1 MLSFLLLVSSSIG
14 QAENL
19 TPFDQTDVG
28 SGFGL
33 NFETTTAEQK
43 EAEAMTLANVNSYEE
58 SNISTTKD
66 FIETAI
72 SESFESDTV
81 SSSVKDWPTSEVEG
95 SGGEVVIEAGSG
107 EDQVWPSSEVT
118 EEVEVVET
126 LNYKMSSSA
135 RLGNLDVRLDHL
147 SDGRVR
153 LVLVM
158 EDSVDKRKEDTTESN
173 FVGLTNDQT
182 TENIYKERSTEVQ
195 PTSQS
200 TPPDHLS
207 TLSPVQSTLFIS
219 DEENTTPP
227 TIVTEA
233 SLTTEDKEHMTLV
246 TIDKDASVTEEVSTT
261 TTEDAFIPE
270 LVSNERGETTF
281 PAIVTQ
287 VSMTQ
292 EDKVKNDD
300 EASDTETAT
309 TEMVSTLLLSG
320 EDNALTTVVTNHP
333 EEVTTNRVGPMLP
346 AVVAKV
352 VIEVEDQASV
362 TTVPTSALLEKEI
375 DASVLRT
382 QDKGSEANPANP
394 AKSDEEA
401 RDGISMFNRT
411 RASGG
416 VKAKGKRGSSRTPRS
431 VAERFQ
437 RWDFL
442 PATIFLIE
450 DQAACS
456 DMDSAAR
463 LGLNVNALPLA
474 QITGLG
480 SDQETVGVSW
490 EDVKRGKCL
499 AILKPLEVYDENK
512 ILSTTSVK
520 APRQLQNGNILKTAG
535 LSRTFGAINLASF
548 TVLSVGVTGMS
559 KNSWKRNPILKTNI
573 RSSCSCRCSIRS
585 LCCFFLIFFFLLF
598 CGFTNVLVGQ
608 RSYSGSWSRGFS
620 CCGIAL
626 LSCQPEITQ

>member
-1 MLSFLLLVSSSIG
+1 MLSFVLLVSSSIG

-43 EAEAMTLANVNSYEE
+43 EVEAITIANSYEE

-66 FIETAI
+66 FIEAAI

-107 EDQVWPSSEVT
+107 EDQVWPSSELT

-158 EDSVDKRKEDTTESN
+158 EDSVDKRKEETTESN

-207 TLSPVQSTLFIS
+207 TLSSVQSTLFTS

-227 TIVTEA
+227 IIFTEE
-233 SLTTEDKEHMTLV
+233 SLTTEDKEHITLV
-246 TIDKDASVTEEVSTT
+246 TIDKDASVTEEVST
-261 TTEDAFIPE
+261 FIPE

-287 VSMTQ
+287 VPMTV
-292 EDKVKNDD
+292 EDKVKTGK

-309 TEMVSTLLLSG
+309 TEMASTLPLSG

-431 VAERFQ
+431 VAERLQ

-463 LGLNVNALPLA
+463 LGLYVNALPLA

-480 SDQETVGVSW
+480 SGEETVGVSW

-559 KNSWKRNPILKTNI
+559 KNSWRRNPILKTNI

-585 LCCFFLIFFFLLF
+585 LCCFFLIFFFFLF
-598 CGFTNVLVGQ
+598 WAFTNVLVGQ

-620 CCGIAL
+620 SCGTAL
-626 LSCQPEITQ
+626 LSCQPEFTQ